1 MCHGSLTHLCKNFI
15 LFHTWVEFEHTRFG
29 LGSVTAKIRFSSD
42 SFCLS
47 CIGVRFGSFKK
58 RAVLQFGSVPISN
71 CQPHKPCNKCKWW
84 TSSLLLLS
92 YFYCTDVNV
101 LVKDDVQFFL
111 QYTMHDIPRR
121 ICDTT
126 SWSSSE
132 WCVNDV
138 NKKYWCLPR
147 HASCWYLVV

>member
-15 LFHTWVEFEHTRFG
+15 LFHTWVGFEHTRWFG
-29 LGSVTAKIRFSSD
+29 FCDCQGSVQFGFFLFVLHWSS
-42 SFCLS
+42 
-47 CIGVRFGSFKK
+47 VRFGSFKK

-138 NKKYWCLPR
+138 NKKY
-147 HASCWYLVV
+147 